1 MKSPPPETDRLMIM
15 QNTLPKLC
23 PYELIADITRLMLSL
38 AQQDEWEAVLQLAP
52 RYHGAVEELR
62 DMGTLTTEELV
73 ARRNLLTE
81 IIANDAEVRRL
92 AAPRLDE
99 LGTLITNLQR
109 QRSVLRAYYAPQTQ
123 T

>member
-1 MKSPPPETDRLMIM
+1 M
-15 QNTLPKLC
+15 QDTLSKLC
-23 PYELIADITRLMLSL
+23 PYERIADITRLMLSL

-52 RYHGAVEELR
+52 KYHGAVQHLR
-62 DMGTLTTEELV
+62 GIGTLTTEELV

-99 LGTLITNLQR
+99 LGALMTNLQR

-123 T
+123 A